1 MFGGVIGSSEIGYK
15 PCTGTSGVCLALLLS
30 LSAAAWGRAAQA
42 QCTGSS
48 PGENQEES
56 LEESTIRITWLGQAG
71 FAIETPAGK
80 TAMVD
85 PYLSHSMKGVTY
97 LHPAP
102 AVAPDSARADVV
114 FCTHDH
120 IDHADVPTL
129 SAIARTNPAAL
140 IYGPT
145 SVIEHLRA
153 AGFDS
158 LRLRRLDRGQVA
170 AIGADLTVKAVH
182 AQHTGDSE
190 GLILNFGGIVI
201 YHTGDT
207 EVGLAGYI
215 DRMHDVKDLD
225 PDVMLVCINTGYR
238 NLGPEDAAKLVSWVS
253 PGVVIP
259 MHYDLI
265 AENTIDPE
273 AFLRILGS
281 EHLASKPVL
290 MGYGETYTYRKKE

>member
-1 MFGGVIGSSEIGYK
+1 MGIAVLPLLFA
-15 PCTGTSGVCLALLLS
+15 ALLCLTVP
-30 LSAAAWGRAAQA
+30 AECAPPCA
-42 QCTGSS
+42 
-48 PGENQEES
+48 GENREGS
-56 LEESTIRITWLGQAG
+56 LEGSTVSIKWLGQAG
-71 FAIETPAGK
+71 FGIETPAGK
-80 TAMVD
+80 TVMVD
-85 PYLSHSMKGVTY
+85 PYLSHSMEGVTY
-97 LHPAP
+97 LHPEP
-102 AVAPDSARADVV
+102 ALAADSARADFV

-170 AIGADLTVKAVH
+170 AIGGDLTVKAVH
-182 AQHTGDSE
+182 AQHTRDSE
-190 GLILNFGGIVI
+190 GLVLNFGGIVI

-215 DRMHDVKDLD
+215 DRMQDVKDLD

-238 NLGPEDAAKLVSWVS
+238 NLGPEDAAKLVGWVS
-253 PGVVIP
+253 PSVVIP

-290 MGYGETYTYRKKE
+290 LKYGETYTYRKKE